1 MYNEIVSRIQN
12 FHRRDSRK
20 AISFLYFM
28 LQYCER

>member
-12 FHRRDSRK
+12 LHRRDSRK

-28 LQYCER
+28 LQLL